1 MSQNLIELQHDVLLF
16 DLDGVVYVG
25 PHAVPGAVAAIA
37 AASARGIRCCFVTNN
52 ASRTPEEVA
61 HHLRD
66 LGVDAT
72 AQDVVTSSQAGAG
85 LVAERVDSGEV
96 LGVGGRGVTEALRER
111 GFDPVSAFDSGTV
124 AVMQGYGADVG
135 WRDLAEATYAI
146 RAGLPW
152 IATNLDMTFP
162 TPRGLAPGNGALVGA
177 VAAAVGRRPDA
188 VAGKPEPALL
198 LEAIRRTGALRPL
211 MIGDRLDT
219 DIAAGGRL
227 GIETLLVMT
236 GVCDDQQLL
245 AAQGDEIPTFA
256 CIDLSCIESG
266 TPLPAYEPG
275 TWHSTREGR

>member
-1 MSQNLIELQHDVLLF
+1 MSQTHIELQHDVLLF

-25 PHAVPGAVAAIA
+25 PHAVPGAVTAIA
-37 AASARGIRCCFVTNN
+37 AASARGVRCCFVTNN

-61 HHLRD
+61 QHLRD

-85 LVAERVDSGEV
+85 LVAERVDSGAV
-96 LGVGGRGVTEALRER
+96 LAVGGRGVTEALRER
-111 GFDPVSAFDSGTV
+111 GFEPVSTFDSGTV

-236 GVCDDQQLL
+236 GVCDDQELL
-245 AAQGDEIPTFA
+245 EAQGDEIPTFA
-256 CIDLSCIESG
+256 SIDLSCIESG

>member
-1 MSQNLIELQHDVLLF
+1 MNETQHELEHDVLLF

-25 PHAVPGAVAAIA
+25 PDAVPGAVGAIA
-37 AASARGIRCCFVTNN
+37 AAVARGVRCCYVTNN

-61 HHLRD
+61 QHLRE
-66 LGVDAT
+66 LGVEAA
-72 AQDVVTSSQAGAG
+72 AQDVVTSSQAGAS
-85 LVAERVDSGEV
+85 LIAERVDGGKV
-96 LGVGGRGVTEALRER
+96 LAVGGRGVVEALRER
-111 GFDPVSAFDSGTV
+111 GFEPVSSFDNTTV
-124 AVMQGYGADVG
+124 AVMQGYGPNVA
-135 WRDLAEATYAI
+135 WRDLAEATFAI

-227 GIETLLVMT
+227 GIGTLLVLT
-236 GVCDDQQLL
+236 GVCDETALA
-245 AAQGDEIPTFA
+245 AAQGDEIPTFVA
-256 CIDLSCIESG
+256 DDLGCIESG
-266 TPLPAYEPG
+266 EPLPVYERG
-275 TWHSTREGR
+275 TWHMMKEGR

>member
-1 MSQNLIELQHDVLLF
+1 MSQTHIELQHDVLLF

-25 PHAVPGAVAAIA
+25 PHAVPGAVTAIA
-37 AASARGIRCCFVTNN
+37 AASARGVRCCFVTNN

-61 HHLRD
+61 QHLRD

-85 LVAERVDSGEV
+85 LVAERVDSGAV
-96 LGVGGRGVTEALRER
+96 LAVGGRGVTEALRER
-111 GFDPVSAFDSGTV
+111 GFEPVSTFDSGTV

-135 WRDLAEATYAI
+135 WRDLAQATYAI

-236 GVCDDQQLL
+236 GVCDDQELL
-245 AAQGDEIPTFA
+245 EAQGDEIPTFA
-256 CIDLSCIESG
+256 SIDLSCIESG

>member
-1 MSQNLIELQHDVLLF
+1 MSQTHVEVQHDVLLF

-37 AASARGIRCCFVTNN
+37 AASARGGRCCFVTNK

-61 HHLRD
+61 QHLQD

-72 AQDVVTSSQAGAG
+72 AHDVVTSSQAGAG

-96 LGVGGRGVTEALRER
+96 LAVGGRGVTEALRER

-162 TPRGLAPGNGALVGA
+162 TPRGLAPGNGAMVGA
-177 VAAAVGRRPDA
+177 VAAAVGRGPDA

-198 LEAIRRTGALRPL
+198 LEAIRRTSALRPL

-236 GVCDDQQLL
+236 GVCNDQQLL